1 MARALVCGM
10 LALALAGCGNPALGA
25 SGPALHVTRTG
36 WRLPP
41 LDVTVTNAARVR
53 RLFDAAMA
61 LRKVPE
67 GAVFACPID
76 FGTEYHLTFT
86 AHNSPP
92 TEMSLDGAGCR
103 FLNIE
108 PSGPGYFQTD
118 AFRALFS
125 QVTGIAPIDVRPE
138 G

>member
-1 MARALVCGM
+1 MACVVVCG
-10 LALALAGCGNPALGA
+10 LFFFALAGCGDAVLGDA
-25 SGPALHVTRTG
+25 GPALHVTRSG

-41 LDVTVTNAARVR
+41 LDVTVTNGAQVR
-53 RLFDAAMA
+53 RLFDAALA

-67 GAVFACPID
+67 GAVFNCPID
-76 FGTEYHLTFT
+76 FGTRYHLTFT

-92 TEMSLDGAGCR
+92 TKMTMDGAGCR

-108 PSGPGYFQTD
+108 PSGPAYFQTD
-118 AFRALFS
+118 QFRSLFS
-125 QVTGIAPIDVRPE
+125 QVTGITPIDVRPQ